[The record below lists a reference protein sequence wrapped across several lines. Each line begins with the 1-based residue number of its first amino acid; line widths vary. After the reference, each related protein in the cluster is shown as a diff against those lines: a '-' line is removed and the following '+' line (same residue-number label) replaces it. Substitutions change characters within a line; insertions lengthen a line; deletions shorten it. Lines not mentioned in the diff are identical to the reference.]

1 MGDSWDET
9 SLEVSEAVS
18 RTDDLDAD
26 LFGSLSPKKG
36 PSLLQA
42 MKNKTGKG
50 IFDEQEVK
58 PKPAAGVVRNTPAPA
73 AKQPAVKTPKSPDDD
88 LLADLLSDS
97 DYSEISNRK
106 PPTKAPPSK
115 TPAAVSTLPAKFNPV
130 STPPVG
136 RARGGGGGG
145 GGTTPNRGGNGGGGG
160 TPNRNPGGGKP
171 QDKGLFDDDDDLSGM
186 LDSEPIAP
194 PSRTGSRNNKPAA
207 GNNKPAPAAGK
218 PASAPGN
225 NKFSDLLSRTSLMK
239 EEEDHVRA
247 STAPGRRTMDQAP
260 STPQRGQQQT
270 APSTPQRGTGPR
282 GGSGGGILD
291 DSIGFTPRPGVSSAA
306 RSVASDD
313 IFGGALEKPRTPQ
326 KRPSVQDDD
335 DIFRVD
341 NNKPSPA
348 LADMFR

>member
-58 PKPAAGVVRNTPAPA
+58 PKPAEAAPVIRNTPASA
-73 AKQPAVKTPKSPDDD
+73 TKQAVKTPKSPDDD
-88 LLADLLSDS
+88 LLADLLSES

-106 PPTKAPPSK
+106 PVPSKTPPSK
-115 TPAAVSTLPAKFNPV
+115 THAAVSTPPAKFNNPV
-130 STPPVG
+130 STPPVAG
-136 RARGGGGGG
+136 RARGAGG
-145 GGTTPNRGGNGGGGG
+145 GGTTPNRGGGGG
-160 TPNRNPGGGKP
+160 TPNRNPGGKP

-194 PSRTGSRNNKPAA
+194 PSRTGSRNNKPAPAA
-207 GNNKPAPAAGK
+207 GNTKPAGK
-218 PASAPGN
+218 PASAPGT

-239 EEEDHVRA
+239 EGEDPVRA
-247 STAPGRRTMDQAP
+247 STAPGRRTMDQ
-260 STPQRGQQQT
+260 QQA

-282 GGSGGGILD
+282 GGGSGGGILD
-291 DSIGFTPRPGVSSAA
+291 DSIGFTPR
-306 RSVASDD
+306 
-313 IFGGALEKPRTPQ
+313 
-326 KRPSVQDDD
+326 
-335 DIFRVD
+335 
-341 NNKPSPA
+341 
-348 LADMFR
+348 